1 MTNTTEITRTV
12 EVKEG
17 RTWTVHHIDTDPALV
32 YESLSHDL
40 INKKIC
46 SASYITRI
54 ERVNMYDGTQKI
66 TITYDN
72 NCRSIYRV
80 KN

>member
-1 MTNTTEITRTV
+1 MTNTTEISRTV

-46 SASYITRI
+46 SASYIVRI

-66 TITYDN
+66 TVTYN
-72 NCRSIYRV
+72 NACRSVYRV